1 MLLLDAR
8 FGKSSAAIYVNSF
21 LYCVRNLLITRSA
34 YLVCRR
40 AINFFA
46 KNELFKTLPTASFDE
61 TKRILMVY
69 LVRKKKFTPSRF

>member
-1 MLLLDAR
+1 MLFDVK
-8 FGKSSAAIYVNSF
+8 FGKSSATIYVNSF

-34 YLVCRR
+34 CLVCRS

-46 KNELFKTLPTASFDE
+46 ENDLFKTLPTASFDE

-69 LVRKKKFTPSRF
+69 LVREKKFTPSRF